1 MGKKDP
7 RVTETIQRTLL
18 DRIKT
23 GVRPVDA
30 ELPSERELMSE
41 FGVSRIPLREA
52 IAGLRALGVLRT
64 RPGSGTRVRRVDAQ
78 TVAQLLPLIV
88 TLEGE
93 RTFSQVF
100 ELRLAVE
107 SQTAFLA
114 AQRRSDDDV
123 RVLREFVEKFRADL
137 DADLEEAVETDLA
150 FHVRIAK
157 ATQNPL
163 FEVLMRTLAEL
174 VQHVQVESCKDDPVR
189 RRRAFH
195 SHEAI
200 ADSILARDPERARAE
215 MEAHLRYSASRI
227 LAAGSPVHEKSR

>member
-1 MGKKDP
+1 MSEMEQQ
-7 RVTETIQRTLL
+7 VTERVRRTIL
-18 DRIKT
+18 DRVRA
-23 GVRPVDA
+23 GVWPVDA

-52 IAGLRALGVLRT
+52 IAGLRALGVLST

-78 TVAQLLPLIV
+78 TVAQILPLIV
-88 TLEGE
+88 TLEGG
-93 RTFSQVF
+93 RTFGQVF

-114 AQRRSDDDV
+114 AQRRTEDDV
-123 RVLREFVEKFRADL
+123 RALREFVEKFRSDL
-137 DADLEEAVETDLA
+137 DANLEEAVETDLD

-174 VQHVQVESCKDDPVR
+174 IKHVQVESCKDDPVR

-227 LAAGSPVHEKSR
+227 LAAGSPVQEKSR

>member
-1 MGKKDP
+1 MIKKDP
-7 RVTETIQRTLL
+7 QIGERIRQTIL
-18 DRIKT
+18 DRIRS
-23 GVRPVDA
+23 GVWPVHHL
-30 ELPSERELMSE
+30 LPSERELMSE

-52 IAGLRALGVLRT
+52 IAGLRALGVLET
-64 RPGSGTRVRRVDAQ
+64 RPGSGTRVRRVDAD
-78 TVAQLLPLIV
+78 TVARLLPLIV

-93 RTFSQVF
+93 RTFAQVF

-123 RVLREFVEKFRADL
+123 RALTAFVEQFRAEL
-137 DADLEEAVETDLA
+137 DADLESAVETDLD
-150 FHVRIAK
+150 FHVRIAT

-163 FEVLMRTLAEL
+163 FEMLMKTLAEL
-174 VQHVQVESCKDDPVR
+174 VKHVQVESCKDDSVR

-200 ADSILARDPERARAE
+200 ADAILARDAERARAE
-215 MEAHLRYSASRI
+215 MEAHLRYSASRVRP
-227 LAAGSPVHEKSR
+227 APNSVQEKSR